1 MNRLLNCINNKK
13 TEDTPVW
20 FMRQAGRYLPEF
32 MKIRKQNTDFIKL
45 CLNSDLAKEITIQP
59 IKRFDL
65 DAAII
70 FSDILMIPYGLGQN
84 VNFKKGYGPR
94 LDELQIDILTKVD
107 SIKFTKNLKPV
118 YETIKKV
125 KKEIEK
131 KSLIGFV
138 GAPWTLFLYM
148 VNKQSPKKNFNF
160 NEITKNN
167 ALTKRLY
174 KKLEEI
180 ICVHI
185 KNQVDAGANI
195 IQIFDSWAGLLP
207 ENQLIDY
214 CYEPT
219 KKIVEFVKELN
230 VPVICFPRGI
240 DKNYEDFC
248 SSVKPD
254 CISIDYEVDPNWIK
268 KNIKTSV
275 IQGGLDPK
283 VLLKNKEEIE
293 KEVRKYLDIFR
304 EQPYIFNLGHGV
316 LPETKPEI
324 IKFVTSLVRKYK

>member
-1 MNRLLNCINNKK
+1 MNRLLNCINNKRSS
-13 TEDTPVW
+13 DTPVW

-32 MKIRKQNTDFIKL
+32 MEIRKQNTDFVKL

-84 VNFKKGYGPR
+84 VNFKKGFGPQ
-94 LDELQIDILTKVD
+94 LDELQIDISTK
-107 SIKFTKNLKPV
+107 INNETFTNNLKPV
-118 YETIKKV
+118 YEAIKKV
-125 KKEIEK
+125 RTEIGK

-148 VNKQSPKKNFNF
+148 INRQSPKKNFNF
-160 NEITKNN
+160 EEIIKNN
-167 ALTKRLY
+167 TLTRELY

-180 ICVHI
+180 ICLHI

-207 ENQLIDY
+207 ENQLKDY

-219 KKIVEFVKELN
+219 KRIVEFVKKLN
-230 VPVICFPRGI
+230 IPVICFPRGI
-240 DKNYEDFC
+240 GKNYEDFC

-268 KNIKTSV
+268 QKIKTPV

-283 VLLKNKEEIE
+283 VLLKNREDIEIE
-293 KEVRKYLDIFR
+293 VKKYLDIFR
-304 EQPYIFNLGHGV
+304 DQPYIFNLGHGV
-316 LPETKPEI
+316 LPETKPET
-324 IKFVTSLVRKYK
+324 IKFVTSLVREYK

>member
-1 MNRLLNCINNKK
+1 MNRLLNCINNKRSS
-13 TEDTPVW
+13 DTPVW

-32 MKIRKQNTDFIKL
+32 MEIRKQNTDFVKL

-84 VNFKKGYGPR
+84 VNFKKGFGPQ
-94 LDELQIDILTKVD
+94 LDELQIDISTKVNNET
-107 SIKFTKNLKPV
+107 FTNNLKPV
-118 YETIKKV
+118 YEAIKKV
-125 KKEIEK
+125 RIEIEK

-148 VNKQSPKKNFNF
+148 INRQSPKKNFNF
-160 NEITKNN
+160 EEIIKNN
-167 ALTKRLY
+167 TLTRELY

-180 ICVHI
+180 ICLHI

-207 ENQLIDY
+207 ENQLKDY

-219 KKIVEFVKELN
+219 KRIVEFVKKLN
-230 VPVICFPRGI
+230 IPVICFPRGI
-240 DKNYEDFC
+240 GKNYEDFC

-268 KNIKTSV
+268 QKIKTPV

-283 VLLKNKEEIE
+283 ILLKNKEDIE
-293 KEVRKYLDIFR
+293 KEVKKYLDIFR
-304 EQPYIFNLGHGV
+304 DQPYIFNLGHGV

-324 IKFVTSLVRKYK
+324 IKFVTSLVREYK

>member
-1 MNRLLNCINNKK
+1 MNRLLNCINNKRSS
-13 TEDTPVW
+13 DTPVW

-32 MKIRKQNTDFIKL
+32 MEIRKQNTDFVKL

-84 VNFKKGYGPR
+84 VNFKKGFGPQ
-94 LDELQIDILTKVD
+94 LDELQIDTSTKVNNET
-107 SIKFTKNLKPV
+107 FTNNLKPV
-118 YETIKKV
+118 YEAIKKV
-125 KKEIEK
+125 RIEIEK
-131 KSLIGFV
+131 KSLIGFA

-148 VNKQSPKKNFNF
+148 INRQSPKKNFNF
-160 NEITKNN
+160 EEIIKNN
-167 ALTKRLY
+167 TLTRELY

-180 ICVHI
+180 ICLHI

-207 ENQLIDY
+207 ENQLKDY

-219 KKIVEFVKELN
+219 KRIVEFVKKLN
-230 VPVICFPRGI
+230 IPVICFPRGI
-240 DKNYEDFC
+240 GKNYEDFC

-268 KNIKTSV
+268 QKIKTPV

-283 VLLKNKEEIE
+283 VLLKNREDIEIE
-293 KEVRKYLDIFR
+293 VKKYLDIFR
-304 EQPYIFNLGHGV
+304 DQPYIFNLGHGV
-316 LPETKPEI
+316 LPETKPET
-324 IKFVTSLVRKYK
+324 IKFVTSLVREYK

>member
-1 MNRLLNCINNKK
+1 MNRLLNCINNKRSS
-13 TEDTPVW
+13 DTPVW

-32 MKIRKQNTDFIKL
+32 MEIRKQNTDFVKL

-84 VNFKKGYGPR
+84 VNFKKGFGPQ
-94 LDELQIDILTKVD
+94 LDELQIDTSTKVNNET
-107 SIKFTKNLKPV
+107 FTNNLKPV
-118 YETIKKV
+118 YEAIKKV
-125 KKEIEK
+125 RIEIEK

-148 VNKQSPKKNFNF
+148 INRQSPKKNFNF
-160 NEITKNN
+160 EEIIKNN
-167 ALTKRLY
+167 TLTRELY

-180 ICVHI
+180 ICLHI

-207 ENQLIDY
+207 ENQLKDY

-219 KKIVEFVKELN
+219 KRIVEFVKKLN
-230 VPVICFPRGI
+230 IPVICFPRGI
-240 DKNYEDFC
+240 GKNYEDFC

-268 KNIKTSV
+268 KKIKTPV

-283 VLLKNKEEIE
+283 ILLKNKEDIE
-293 KEVRKYLDIFR
+293 KEVKKYLDIFR
-304 EQPYIFNLGHGV
+304 DQPYIFNLGHGV

-324 IKFVTSLVRKYK
+324 IKFVTNLVREYK

>member
-1 MNRLLNCINNKK
+1 MNRLLNCINNKRSS
-13 TEDTPVW
+13 DTPVW

-32 MKIRKQNTDFIKL
+32 MEIRKQNTDFVKL

-84 VNFKKGYGPR
+84 VNFKKGYGPQ
-94 LDELQIDILTKVD
+94 LDEPHIDILIKVNNET
-107 SIKFTKNLKPV
+107 FTNNLKPV
-118 YETIKKV
+118 YEAIKKV
-125 KKEIEK
+125 RIEIEK

-148 VNKQSPKKNFNF
+148 INRQSPKKNFNF
-160 NEITKNN
+160 EEIIKNN
-167 ALTKRLY
+167 TLTRELY

-180 ICVHI
+180 ICLHI

-207 ENQLIDY
+207 ENQLKDY

-219 KKIVEFVKELN
+219 KRIVEFVRKLN
-230 VPVICFPRGI
+230 IPVICFPRGI
-240 DKNYEDFC
+240 GKNYEDFC

-268 KNIKTSV
+268 QKIKTPV

-283 VLLKNKEEIE
+283 ILLKNKEDIE
-293 KEVRKYLDIFR
+293 KEVKKYLDIFR
-304 EQPYIFNLGHGV
+304 DQPYIFNLGHGV
-316 LPETKPEI
+316 LPETKPET
-324 IKFVTSLVRKYK
+324 IKFVTSLVREYK

>member
-1 MNRLLNCINNKK
+1 MNRLLNCINNKRSS
-13 TEDTPVW
+13 DTPVW

-32 MKIRKQNTDFIKL
+32 MEIRKQNTDFVKL

-84 VNFKKGYGPR
+84 VNFKKGFGPQ
-94 LDELQIDILTKVD
+94 LDELQIDISTKVNNET
-107 SIKFTKNLKPV
+107 FTNNLKPV
-118 YETIKKV
+118 YEAIKKV
-125 KKEIEK
+125 RIEIEK
-131 KSLIGFV
+131 KSLIGFA

-148 VNKQSPKKNFNF
+148 INRQSPKKNFNF
-160 NEITKNN
+160 EEIIKNN
-167 ALTKRLY
+167 TLTRELY

-180 ICVHI
+180 ICLHI

-207 ENQLIDY
+207 ENQLKDY

-219 KKIVEFVKELN
+219 KRIVEFVKKLN
-230 VPVICFPRGI
+230 IPVICFPRGI
-240 DKNYEDFC
+240 GKNYEDFC

-268 KNIKTSV
+268 QKIKTPV

-283 VLLKNKEEIE
+283 ILLKNKEDIE
-293 KEVRKYLDIFR
+293 KEVKKYLDIFR
-304 EQPYIFNLGHGV
+304 DQPYIFNLGHGV

-324 IKFVTSLVRKYK
+324 IKFVTNLVREYK